1 MRMLACRWRD
11 IAVALAMP
19 LSLAIAAAF
28 VPASAAD
35 SAKVLRVAIPVAET
49 GFDPQ
54 AAGDAYSNYVNRTI
68 FDPLYKYDYLARPF
82 RLVPNTAAAL
92 PEISA
97 DRLTWTMRVR
107 PGIYFADDPVF
118 KGRRR
123 ELTAADYVYAL
134 KRTLDPAMRSNSSG
148 LYEGRFVGADAIVA
162 KAKQT
167 GKFDY
172 DAPVEGLQAI
182 DRYTLRFKLNFPDAE
197 LLSNLTA
204 SGSAAVAR
212 EVVEAYGDGNGWT
225 MANPVGTGPYRLKE
239 WRRGQRIV
247 LEANS
252 GFRETFYP
260 ASSDPADRELAQKL
274 AGKRIP
280 MIGQIEISVIEEAN
294 PRLLSFEQDRQDYLL
309 VPPELASN
317 VLDPGNKL
325 KQRFVQRGIRLERD
339 AQPVITGLA
348 FNMEDPIVG
357 GYDNGKIALRRAIA
371 MTYDAEEDARV
382 IRHDQARRATQFIP
396 PNVSG
401 HNPKIEKYIRRDVA
415 GARALLDKFGYID
428 RDGDGLREAPDG
440 RPLTLRFSSPPE
452 GLARQQDE
460 LLQRNLA
467 ELGLRVEFSKQKWPD
482 QLKAA
487 RLGQLQM
494 WQAGNI
500 SVTSEG
506 FTFLSLLYGE
516 NAGFSNLTRF
526 RLPEYDRL
534 YVQARSLAEGPERD
548 KLMQRMTEL
557 IGIYVPWAVTIY
569 RYENALVQPWLL
581 GYKYNPI
588 QQHPWQ
594 YLDIDLARR
603 ASAVK

>member
-1 MRMLACRWRD
+1 MRILAGRWRC
-11 IAVALAMP
+11 IAAALAAC
-19 LSLAIAAAF
+19 LSLAVAAAF
-28 VPASAAD
+28 VPAHAAD

-54 AAGDAYSNYVNRTI
+54 AVGDSYSNYVNRTI
-68 FDPLYKYDYLARPF
+68 FDPLYKYDYLSRPF
-82 RLVPNTAAAL
+82 KLVPNTATAL

-123 ELTAADYVYAL
+123 ELIAADYVYAI
-134 KRTLDPAMRSNSSG
+134 KRALDPAMRSNSSG

-197 LLSNLTA
+197 LLSNLTV

-212 EVVEAYGDGNGWT
+212 EVVEAYGDSNGWT

-247 LEANS
+247 LEANP
-252 GFRETFYP
+252 GFREEIYP
-260 ASSDPADRELAQKL
+260 AGSDQADRALVHKL
-274 AGKRIP
+274 AGRKIP
-280 MIGQIEISVIEEAN
+280 MIGLIEISVIEEAN

-317 VLDPGNKL
+317 VLDPGNRL
-325 KQRFVQRGIRLERD
+325 KDRFAQRGIRLERG

-348 FNMEDPIVG
+348 FNMEDPVVG
-357 GYDNGKIALRRAIA
+357 GYENDKIALRRAIA
-371 MTYDAEEDARV
+371 MAYDAEEDARV
-382 IRHDQARRATQFIP
+382 IRHGQARRATQFIP

-401 HNPKIEKYIRRDVA
+401 HNPEIEKYIRRDVA
-415 GARALLDKFGYID
+415 GARTLLDKFGYVD

-440 RPLTLRFSSPPE
+440 RRLTLRFSSPPDTF
-452 GLARQQDE
+452 ARQQDE

-494 WQAGNI
+494 WQAANI

-516 NAGFSNLTRF
+516 NAGFSNLMRF
-526 RLPEYDRL
+526 KLPEYDRL
-534 YVQARSLAEGPERD
+534 YVQARALPEGSQRD

-557 IGIYVPWAVTIY
+557 IGIYVPWAVTVY

-603 ASAVK
+603 ASAPK

>member
-1 MRMLACRWRD
+1 MPARRWRD
-11 IAVALAMP
+11 AAAALALP
-19 LSLAIAAAF
+19 LSLAVAAAF
-28 VPASAAD
+28 APAYAAD

-82 RLVPNTAAAL
+82 RLVPNTATAL

-123 ELTAADYVYAL
+123 ELTAADYVYAI
-134 KRTLDPAMRSNSSG
+134 KRALDPAMRSNSLG

-172 DAPVEGLQAI
+172 DTPVEGLQAI

-197 LLSNLTA
+197 LLSNLTV
-204 SGSAAVAR
+204 SGSAAIAR
-212 EVVEAYGDGNGWT
+212 EIVEAYGDGNGWT

-247 LEANS
+247 LEANP
-252 GFRETFYP
+252 GFRDEIYP
-260 ASSDPADRELAQKL
+260 AGNDPADRALTQKL
-274 AGKRIP
+274 AGRKIP
-280 MIGQIEISVIEEAN
+280 MIGEIEISVIEEAN

-325 KQRFVQRGIRLERD
+325 KPRFAQRGIRLERD
-339 AQPVITGLA
+339 AQPAITGLA
-348 FNMEDPIVG
+348 FNMEDPVVG
-357 GYDNGKIALRRAIA
+357 GYANDKIALRRAIA
-371 MTYDAEEDARV
+371 MAYDAEEDARV

-401 HNPKIEKYIRRDVA
+401 HNPKNENYIRRDIA
-415 GARALLDKFGYID
+415 GARALLDKFGYVD

-440 RPLTLRFSSPPE
+440 RPLTVRFSSPPD

-467 ELGLRVEFSKQKWPD
+467 ALGLRVEFVKQKWPD

-494 WQAGNI
+494 WQAANI

-506 FTFLSLLYGE
+506 FGFLSLLYGE

-526 RLPEYDRL
+526 KLPEYDRL
-534 YVQARSLAEGPERD
+534 YVQARALPEGPERD
-548 KLMQRMTEL
+548 KLMQRMTDL

-594 YLDIDLARR
+594 YLDIDMTRR
-603 ASAVK
+603 ASALK

>member
-1 MRMLACRWRD
+1 MPTFAPHRRGTAW
-11 IAVALAMP
+11 ALAVL
-19 LSLAIAAAF
+19 LSSAIAAA
-28 VPASAAD
+28 VAPAHAAD

-54 AAGDAYSNYVNRTI
+54 AAGDAYSNYVNRVI
-68 FDPLYKYDYLARPF
+68 FDALYKYDYLARPF
-82 RLVPNTAAAL
+82 KLVANTAAAL
-92 PEISA
+92 PDISA
-97 DRLTWTMRVR
+97 DRLTWTIKVR
-107 PGIYFADDPVF
+107 PGIYFGDDPVF
-118 KGRRR
+118 KGSRR

-134 KRTLDPAMRSNSSG
+134 KRTLDPAMRSNSLG

-162 KAKQT
+162 RARQT

-172 DAPVEGLQAI
+172 GAPIEGLQAI

-197 LLSNLTA
+197 LLSNLTV
-204 SGSAAVAR
+204 SGSAAIAR
-212 EVVEAYGDGNGWT
+212 EIVEAYGDSNGWT

-247 LEANS
+247 LEANP
-252 GFRETFYP
+252 GFREEIYP
-260 ASSDPADRELAQKL
+260 ASSDPSDRALTQKL
-274 AGKRIP
+274 AGKKIP
-280 MIGQIEISVIEEAN
+280 MIGLIEISVIEEAN

-325 KQRFVQRGIRLERD
+325 KQRFVQRGIGLERD
-339 AQPVITGLA
+339 VQPVITGLA
-348 FNMEDPIVG
+348 FNMEDPVVG
-357 GYDNGKIALRRAIA
+357 GYDHDRIALRRAIA

-382 IRHDQARRATQFIP
+382 IRHGQARRATQFLP

-401 HNPKIEKYIRRDVA
+401 HNPKLEKYIRRDVA
-415 GARALLDKFGYID
+415 GARALLDKFGYVD

-440 RPLTLRFSSPPE
+440 RPLTLRFSSPPD

-516 NAGFSNLTRF
+516 NAAFSNLMRF
-526 RLPEYDRL
+526 KLPEYDRL

-588 QQHPWQ
+588 QQHAWQ
-594 YLDIDLARR
+594 YLDIDVARR

>member
-1 MRMLACRWRD
+1 MLAPHWRTV
-11 IAVALAMP
+11 AAALAAP
-19 LSLAIAAAF
+19 LSFAIAAAF
-28 VPASAAD
+28 DSAYAAD

-54 AAGDAYSNYVNRTI
+54 AAGDAYSNYIDRTI

-82 RLVPNTAAAL
+82 RLVPNTAVAL

-134 KRTLDPAMRSNSSG
+134 KRALDPAMRSNSSG

-162 KAKQT
+162 RAKQT

-172 DAPVEGLQAI
+172 DAPVEGLQAL
-182 DRYTLRFKLNFPDAE
+182 DRHTLRFKLNFPDAE
-197 LLSNLTA
+197 LLSNLTI

-212 EVVEAYGDGNGWT
+212 EVIEAYGDSNGWT

-247 LEANS
+247 LEANP
-252 GFRETFYP
+252 GFREDAYP
-260 ASSDPADRELAQKL
+260 ASSDPADRALAQKL
-274 AGKRIP
+274 VGKRIP

-294 PRLLSFEQDRQDYLL
+294 PRLLSFEQDQQDYLL

-325 KQRFVQRGIRLERD
+325 KPRLAQKGIRLERD
-339 AQPVITGLA
+339 AQPVVTGLA
-348 FNMEDPIVG
+348 FNMEDPVVG
-357 GYDNGKIALRRAIA
+357 GYDNARIALRRAIA
-371 MTYDAEEDARV
+371 MAYDAEEDARV
-382 IRHDQARRATQFIP
+382 IRHGQARRATQFIP

-401 HNPKIEKYIRRDVA
+401 YNPKIDKYIRHDAA
-415 GARALLDKFGYID
+415 GARALLDKFGYVD
-428 RDGDGLREAPDG
+428 RDGDGLREGPDG
-440 RPLTLRFSSPPE
+440 RPLTLRFSSPPDTF
-452 GLARQQDE
+452 ARQQDE

-467 ELGLRVEFSKQKWPD
+467 DIGLRVEFIKQKWPD

-494 WQAGNI
+494 WQAANI
-500 SVTSEG
+500 NVTPEG
-506 FTFLSLLYGE
+506 FNFLSLLYGE

-526 RLPEYDRL
+526 KLPEYDRL
-534 YVQARSLAEGPERD
+534 YVQARALPEGTERD
-548 KLMQRMTEL
+548 RLIQRMTEL

-594 YLDIDLARR
+594 YLDIDVARR
-603 ASAVK
+603 ASALK

>member
-1 MRMLACRWRD
+1 MLA
-11 IAVALAMP
+11 VL
-19 LSLAIAAAF
+19 LSSAIAAA
-28 VPASAAD
+28 VAPAHAAD

-54 AAGDAYSNYVNRTI
+54 AAGDAYSNYVNRVI
-68 FDPLYKYDYLARPF
+68 FDALYKYDYLARPF
-82 RLVPNTAAAL
+82 KLVANTAAAV
-92 PEISA
+92 PDISA
-97 DRLTWTMRVR
+97 DRLTWTIKVR
-107 PGIYFADDPVF
+107 PGIYFGDDPVF
-118 KGRRR
+118 KGSRR

-134 KRTLDPAMRSNSSG
+134 KRTLDPAMRSNSLG

-162 KAKQT
+162 RARQT

-172 DAPVEGLQAI
+172 GAPIEGLQAI

-197 LLSNLTA
+197 LLSNLTV
-204 SGSAAVAR
+204 SGSAAIAR
-212 EVVEAYGDGNGWT
+212 EIVEAYGDSNGWT

-247 LEANS
+247 LEANP
-252 GFRETFYP
+252 GFREEIYP
-260 ASSDPADRELAQKL
+260 ASSDPSDRALTQKL
-274 AGKRIP
+274 AGKKIP
-280 MIGQIEISVIEEAN
+280 MIGLIEISVIEEAN

-325 KQRFVQRGIRLERD
+325 KQRFVQRGIGLERD
-339 AQPVITGLA
+339 VQPVITGLA
-348 FNMEDPIVG
+348 FNMEDPVVG
-357 GYDNGKIALRRAIA
+357 GYDHDRIALRRAIA

-382 IRHDQARRATQFIP
+382 IRHGQARRATQFLP

-401 HNPKIEKYIRRDVA
+401 HNPKLEKYIRRDVA
-415 GARALLDKFGYID
+415 GARALLDKFGYVD

-440 RPLTLRFSSPPE
+440 RPLTLRFSSPPD

-516 NAGFSNLTRF
+516 NAGFSNLMRF
-526 RLPEYDRL
+526 KLPEYDRL

-588 QQHPWQ
+588 QQHAWQ
-594 YLDIDLARR
+594 YLDIDVARR

>member
-1 MRMLACRWRD
+1 MLARRWRD
-11 IAVALAMP
+11 VAAVLAAP
-19 LSLAIAAAF
+19 LSLAVAAAF
-28 VPASAAD
+28 APVYAAD

-82 RLVPNTAAAL
+82 RLVPNTAEAL
-92 PEISA
+92 PEIST

-107 PGIYFADDPVF
+107 PGIYFADDPIF

-123 ELTAADYVYAL
+123 ELTAADYVYAI
-134 KRTLDPAMRSNSSG
+134 KRALDPAMRSNSLG

-162 KAKQT
+162 KARQT

-197 LLSNLTA
+197 LLANLTV

-212 EVVEAYGDGNGWT
+212 EVVEAYGDGSGWT

-247 LEANS
+247 LEANP
-252 GFRETFYP
+252 GFREEIYP
-260 ASSDPADRELAQKL
+260 MSSDPADRALAQKL
-274 AGKRIP
+274 AGRKIP
-280 MIGQIEISVIEEAN
+280 MIGRIEISVIEEAN

-325 KQRFVQRGIRLERD
+325 KQRYVQRGIRLERD

-348 FNMEDPIVG
+348 FNMEDPVVG
-357 GYDNGKIALRRAIA
+357 GYTNDRIALRRAIA
-371 MTYDAEEDARV
+371 MAYDAEEDARV
-382 IRHDQARRATQFIP
+382 IRHGQARRATQFIP

-415 GARALLDKFGYID
+415 GARALLDKFGYVD

-440 RPLTLRFSSPPE
+440 QRLTLHFSSPPDTF
-452 GLARQQDE
+452 ARQQDE

-467 ELGLRVEFSKQKWPD
+467 DVGLRVEFVKQKWPD

-494 WQAGNI
+494 WQAANI

-516 NAGFSNLTRF
+516 NAGFSNLMRF
-526 RLPEYDRL
+526 KLPEYDRL
-534 YVQARSLAEGPERD
+534 YVQARALPEGPERD
-548 KLMQRMTEL
+548 RLMQRMTEL

-581 GYKYNPI
+581 GYQYNPI

-594 YLDIDLARR
+594 YLDIDVARQ
-603 ASAVK
+603 ASALK

>member
-1 MRMLACRWRD
+1 MRMPARRWRD
-11 IAVALAMP
+11 IAAALAVP
-19 LSLAIAAAF
+19 LSLAVAASFAP
-28 VPASAAD
+28 VYAAE

-82 RLVPNTAAAL
+82 RLVPNTATAL

-107 PGIYFADDPVF
+107 PGIYFADDPAF

-123 ELTAADYVYAL
+123 ELTAADYVYAI
-134 KRTLDPAMRSNSSG
+134 KRALDPAMRSNSLG

-162 KAKQT
+162 KARQT

-172 DAPVEGLQAI
+172 DAPVDGLQAI

-197 LLSNLTA
+197 LLSNLTV

-247 LEANS
+247 LETNP
-252 GFRETFYP
+252 GFREEIYP
-260 ASSDPADRELAQKL
+260 ASSDPADRALAQKL
-274 AGKRIP
+274 SGKKIP

-325 KQRFVQRGIRLERD
+325 KERFAQRGIRLERD

-348 FNMEDPIVG
+348 FNMEDPVVG
-357 GYDNGKIALRRAIA
+357 GYANDRIALRRAIA
-371 MTYDAEEDARV
+371 MAYDAEEDARV
-382 IRHDQARRATQFIP
+382 IRHGQARRATQFIP

-401 HNPKIEKYIRRDVA
+401 HNPKLEKYIRRDVA
-415 GARALLDKFGYID
+415 GARALLDKFGYVD
-428 RDGDGLREAPDG
+428 RDGDGMREAPDG

-467 ELGLRVEFSKQKWPD
+467 TLGLRVEFSKQKWPD

-494 WQAGNI
+494 WQAANI

-534 YVQARSLAEGPERD
+534 YVQARSLPEGRERD

-594 YLDIDLARR
+594 YLDIDVARR
-603 ASAVK
+603 TSTLK

>member
-1 MRMLACRWRD
+1 MPMLAPRWR
-11 IAVALAMP
+11 
-19 LSLAIAAAF
+19 AIAAVLAVLLSPAIATAF
-28 VPASAAD
+28 APAHAAD

-82 RLVPNTAAAL
+82 KLVPNTATAL
-92 PEISA
+92 PETSA

-148 LYEGRFVGADAIVA
+148 LYEGRFVGADAVVA

-172 DAPVEGLQAI
+172 DTPVEGLQAI
-182 DRYTLRFKLNFPDAE
+182 DRYTLRFKFNFPDAE

-212 EVVEAYGDGNGWT
+212 EVVDAYGDGNGWT

-247 LEANS
+247 LEANP
-252 GFRETFYP
+252 GFREEIYP
-260 ASSDPADRELAQKL
+260 ASSDPSDRALTQKL

-280 MIGQIEISVIEEAN
+280 MIGRIEISVIEEAN

-325 KQRFVQRGIRLERD
+325 KHRFVERGIRLERD
-339 AQPVITGLA
+339 AQPAITGLA
-348 FNMEDPIVG
+348 FNMEDPVVG
-357 GYDNGKIALRRAIA
+357 GYDNVRIALRRAIA
-371 MTYDAEEDARV
+371 MTYDAEEDSRV
-382 IRHDQARRATQFIP
+382 IRHGQARRATQFLP

-401 HNPKIEKYIRRDVA
+401 HNPKLEKYIRRDVA
-415 GARALLDKFGYID
+415 GARALLDKFGYLD
-428 RDGDGLREAPDG
+428 RDGDGMREAPDG
-440 RPLTLRFSSPPE
+440 RPLTLRFSSPPD

-467 ELGLRVEFSKQKWPD
+467 ALGLRVEFSKQKWPD

-494 WQAGNI
+494 WQAANI

-526 RLPEYDRL
+526 KLPEYDRL

-594 YLDIDLARR
+594 YLDIDVARQ
-603 ASAVK
+603 ASALK